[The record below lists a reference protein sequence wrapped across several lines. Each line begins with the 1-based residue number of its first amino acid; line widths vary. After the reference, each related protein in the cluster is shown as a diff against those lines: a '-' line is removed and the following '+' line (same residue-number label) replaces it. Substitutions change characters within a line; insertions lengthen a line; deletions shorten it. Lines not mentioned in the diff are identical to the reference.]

1 MYLRGN
7 SIGTDDGHGQRT
19 TDDKQTLYLSGIV
32 DRNKHEVI
40 MAASFQWLIHRIL
53 RRQSCDHRFEPDSSL
68 VESPSLQWAA
78 YCKCKTLRLK
88 HDKDKE
94 GEEEEEEEALLSTCF
109 IGFFHAYQT
118 LSCSCD
124 LFVLIDFTLVPV
136 DR

>member
-7 SIGTDDGHGQRT
+7 SIGTDDGHGRRT
-19 TDDKQTLYLSGIV
+19 RDDKQTLYLSGIV

-53 RRQSCDHRFEPDSSL
+53 QRQSCDHRFEPDSSL

-88 HDKDKE
+88 HDEDEE
-94 GEEEEEEEALLSTCF
+94 GEEEEEEALLSTCF
-109 IGFFHAYQT
+109 YWL
-118 LSCSCD
+118 LSCLSN
-124 LFVLIDFTLVPV
+124 FVLQLRLVCA
-136 DR
+136 DRFYSCSR